1 MNSSNLPTI
10 AQPENYAKAI
20 PINSFTLALI
30 FTLIYIPLLGL
41 FMLKAVKNPTY
52 VLWITAFFC
61 QGRLTLRIS
70 TGSGD

>member
-41 FMLKAVKNPTY
+41 FMLEAVKNPTY
-52 VLWITAFFC
+52 VL
-61 QGRLTLRIS
+61 
-70 TGSGD
+70 

>member
-10 AQPENYAKAI
+10 AQLENYAKAI
-20 PINSFTLALI
+20 LINSFPLALI

-41 FMLKAVKNPTY
+41 FMLEAVKNPTY

-61 QGRLTLRIS
+61 QGRLALRIS